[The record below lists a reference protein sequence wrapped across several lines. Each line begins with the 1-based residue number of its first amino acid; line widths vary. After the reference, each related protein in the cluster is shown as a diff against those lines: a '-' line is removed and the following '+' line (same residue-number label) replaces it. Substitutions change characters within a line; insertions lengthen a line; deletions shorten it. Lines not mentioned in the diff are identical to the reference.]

1 MERNQTK
8 IQSPTIENYNKSVAS
23 LRNLWKTSQ
32 RNINNKDKQLMKYGN
47 YLYNLLV
54 TMTAGLQ

>member
-8 IQSPTIENYNKSVAS
+8 IQSPTIENYNKSVNS

-32 RNINNKDKQLMKYGN
+32 RNINNKDKQLMKYTN
-47 YLYNLLV
+47 YLYNLLI
-54 TMTAGLQ
+54 TMTAGLK

>member
-32 RNINNKDKQLMKYGN
+32 RNINNKDKQLMKYAN

>member
-8 IQSPTIENYNKSVAS
+8 VQSPTIENYNKSVVS

-32 RNINNKDKQLMKYGN
+32 RNINNKDKQLMKYAN